1 MAKDDLLTQYV
12 VLSGMGVPGVY
23 DSGYSQPAEWLF
35 EALGA
40 TRAES
45 GISVSADKAL
55 TFAPWFQ
62 GIGIISGD
70 VARVPLDPYSR
81 AANDDRNKERDHPA
95 YELLNRRANRY
106 MSSFTVRETVQQ
118 DALSWGNGY
127 AAIVRQGA
135 IPAELVPLEAGR
147 TEKVKTPDGRIVF
160 VYMLDDN
167 TQRTYGPDDV
177 LHIRGLGTGLMG
189 YSVFRYARESLGLGL
204 AGQRHGSR
212 HFANDARP
220 NVVLKYPARLDK
232 PDADELLDMWDRR
245 HRDNPS
251 RPALAAGGL
260 DVVPLSV
267 SNQDSQWIESRK
279 FSRDEVASWLSLP
292 PHKLGSDAR
301 LSYNSVEAEERAY
314 VSQTLMRW
322 FKRWEAECDIKLLST
337 KEQKRW
343 WYFEHNTGA
352 LIQGD
357 FTTQATVAV
366 NLKNAMII
374 TRNEARKKFNL
385 NSVPDGDVFENAAT
399 SSGSTAEAKGKQAEK
414 PEMPDT
420 EDDTEDIAPDPEL
433 VAVHRGLIADRLTQ
447 VVKSECNQVSRA
459 LKGAKPHE
467 SIDAIY
473 REMGGKIASALDY
486 PLRAYRIVTGVA
498 IEAEDVA
505 GQYVEESKARIRNV
519 VQDQSSRRSTA
530 KLALSIEKLIAE
542 WPDTRPSEI
551 LDMIPQPEGK

>member
-1 MAKDDLLTQYV
+1 MPHENLLTQYV
-12 VLSGMGVPGVY
+12 VLSGMEVPGVFA
-23 DSGYSQPAEWLF
+23 SGYAKPEEWLF
-35 EALGA
+35 EALGGA
-40 TRAES
+40 KSES

-55 TFAPWFQ
+55 TFAPWYQ

-70 VARVPLDPYSR
+70 VARVPLDTYSR
-81 AANDDRNKERDHPA
+81 SDNDDRNKERDHPA

-118 DALSWGNGY
+118 DALSWGNGF

-135 IPAELVPLEAGR
+135 TPVELIPLEASR
-147 TEKVKTPDGRIVF
+147 TENVKADDGRIVF
-160 VYMLDDN
+160 VFRLDDG
-167 TQRTYGPDDV
+167 TPKFYGPDDV
-177 LHIRGLGTGLMG
+177 LHIRGLGNGLMG

-322 FKRWEAECDIKLLST
+322 FKRWESECDIKLLT
-337 KEQKRW
+337 AKEQKRW

-399 SSGSTAEAKGKQAEK
+399 SSGSSQKDANNTQATTEATTHSENAEQLA
-414 PEMPDT
+414 
-420 EDDTEDIAPDPEL
+420 
-433 VAVHRGLIADRLTQ
+433 AVHRELIADRMAQ
-447 VVKSECNQVSRA
+447 VVRSECNQVSRA

-473 REMGGKIASALDY
+473 REIGGKISSALEY
-486 PLRAYRIVTGVA
+486 PLRVYRLVTGVA
-498 IEAEDVA
+498 VEAEEVA
-505 GQYVEESKARIRNV
+505 GWYVEESKSRIRDV

-530 KLALSIEKLIAE
+530 KLALSIEKLIAD
-542 WPDTRPSEI
+542 WPETRPSEV
-551 LDMIPQPEGK
+551 LDMIPQPEGV